1 MISYQDNK
9 KIIVNT
15 LNGSIECKKLVFAI
29 NAWTPSFF
37 SFLSRSVI
45 LVSSDMIISEPI
57 NNELEKLKLNVFT
70 NNPSE
75 VN

>member
-1 MISYQDNK
+1 MSSYEDSQ
-9 KIIVNT
+9 KITVRT
-15 LNGSIECKKLVFAI
+15 AHGSVECKKLVLAI

-57 NNELEKLKLNVFT
+57 NNELEKLNLN
-70 NNPSE
+70 NG
-75 VN
+75 